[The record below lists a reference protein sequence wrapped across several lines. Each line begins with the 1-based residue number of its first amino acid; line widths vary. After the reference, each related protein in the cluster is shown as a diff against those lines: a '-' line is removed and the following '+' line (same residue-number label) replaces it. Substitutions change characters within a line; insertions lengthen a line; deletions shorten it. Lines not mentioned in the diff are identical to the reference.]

1 MNESYSSPPSTA
13 ITAVVITTTT
23 TTDNNAATC
32 SVSTLSPSTVN
43 GITLD
48 IHSLALS
55 RGSYRCVC
63 VCLIIAARLPS
74 KSGHCMGVRACV
86 AHLLVGAAVAPV
98 PLFASSLTAHNLAT
112 NPVSCTRVVTPAP
125 TMRQ

>member
-43 GITLD
+43 GFTLD
-48 IHSLALS
+48 IHSLTLS

-63 VCLIIAARLPS
+63 V
-74 KSGHCMGVRACV
+74 
-86 AHLLVGAAVAPV
+86 
-98 PLFASSLTAHNLAT
+98 
-112 NPVSCTRVVTPAP
+112 
-125 TMRQ
+125 